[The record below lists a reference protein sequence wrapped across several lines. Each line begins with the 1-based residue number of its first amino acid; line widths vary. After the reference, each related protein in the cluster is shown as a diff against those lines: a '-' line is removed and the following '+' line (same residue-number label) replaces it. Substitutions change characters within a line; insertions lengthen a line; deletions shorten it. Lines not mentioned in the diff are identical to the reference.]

1 MYINLCKYHCAEHLG
16 WVAVLFVTR
25 LSPGLVVAFVLCL
38 LNVHVGFVFV
48 LRDVNDPKLLVSSA
62 HVYYILDVICVQV
75 SR

>member
-1 MYINLCKYHCAEHLG
+1 MQIPLCRAFRLG
-16 WVAVLFVTR
+16 GCVVCHTC
-25 LSPGLVVAFVLCL
+25 LSPGFVVAFVLCL

-48 LRDVNDPKLLVSSA
+48 LRDVNDPKLLVNSA